1 MALSFTA
8 IDFETAN
15 AQRSSV
21 CAVGAVKVREGRI
34 VDSFTTLV
42 RPPAGCDEFASRN
55 VAVHG
60 ITGEQV
66 ADAPQWPATFRRLME
81 FIGDD
86 VIVAHNAAFDTSVLL
101 NACGVCDLDW
111 PALESLCTLQLA
123 RATLTM
129 PSYSLPWVVE
139 HLGLETFEHHDPAAD
154 AQAAAQVLLAL
165 ANRLDC
171 STVEELSTR
180 AAVPVVRTSTEAEE
194 ATLSALDSA
203 PEPLTGTGFA
213 DEVVCFTGGLK
224 AMNRTTAQQ
233 IVAEQG
239 GTTQGS
245 VGKKTTILVTGDFD
259 VHTFKPGAEFTTK
272 LEKAFAAVEAGQ
284 ALEIITEDE
293 FLARLSLHEEAL
305 RQRLTRAGATRSR
318 TPDYVLEQARR
329 YSLENLDYWAW
340 FRQSLAHPTGR
351 ATGGEPCVWCGQ
363 KVGPKI
369 HWIYRD
375 RHVCGGD
382 CNDRLKR
389 SAKRVWRRHH
399 LPPEHLIFD
408 ALDFSGY

>member
-1 MALSFTA
+1 MGLSFTA

-15 AQRSSV
+15 AERASV

-42 RPPAGCDEFASRN
+42 RPPAGCDEFAARN
-55 VAVHG
+55 VAIHG
-60 ITGEQV
+60 ITSERV
-66 ADAPQWPATFRRLME
+66 VEAPDWPATYQRLMQ
-81 FIGDD
+81 FIGQD

-111 PALESLCTLQLA
+111 PALQSLCTWQLA
-123 RATLTM
+123 KATLTM

-139 HLGLETFEHHDPAAD
+139 HLGLEGFDHHDPVAD
-154 AQAAAQVLLAL
+154 ARASAQVLLAL
-165 ANRLDC
+165 GDRLGC
-171 STVEELSTR
+171 STLEELSAR
-180 AAVPVVRTSTEAEE
+180 AAVSVARTSTEADE

-203 PEPLTGTGFA
+203 PEPLAGTGFA
-213 DEVVCFTGGLK
+213 NEVVCFTGGLK
-224 AMNRTTAQQ
+224 SMNRKVARE

-259 VHTFKPGAEFTTK
+259 VRTFKPGAEFSTK
-272 LEKAFAAVEAGQ
+272 LGNAFSLVEAGQ
-284 ALEIITEDE
+284 ALEIITEDD
-293 FLARLSLHEEAL
+293 FIARLSLHEEAL
-305 RQRLTRAGATRSR
+305 RQRLTRAGAIRSR
-318 TPDYVLEQARR
+318 TPDHVLEQARR
-329 YSLENLDYWAW
+329 FNCEELGYWAW

-351 ATGGEPCVWCGQ
+351 AVGGESCVWCGQ
-363 KVGPKI
+363 EVGPKI

-389 SAKRVWRRHH
+389 SAKRQWRKHG
-399 LPPEHLIFD
+399 LPPQHVVVES
-408 ALDFSGY
+408 LDFY